1 MSFTLHQHNW
11 QEIICSSN
19 KNIQLL
25 KKEAQMV
32 LQKKARLSVNHNFQE
47 IEFVRKCWLKMYLY
61 LISFCL
67 SKSCSI
73 YSTS

>member
-25 KKEAQMV
+25 NKEAQML
-32 LQKKARLSVNHNFQE
+32 LQKISKIVSQSQFPRNWIREEVLDENVFMSKILLS
-47 IEFVRKCWLKMYLY
+47 
-61 LISFCL
+61 
-67 SKSCSI
+67 
-73 YSTS
+73 

>member
-25 KKEAQMV
+25 NKEAQML
-32 LQKKARLSVNHNFQE
+32 LQKISKIVSQSQFPRNWIHEEVLDENVFMSKILLS
-47 IEFVRKCWLKMYLY
+47 
-61 LISFCL
+61 
-67 SKSCSI
+67 
-73 YSTS
+73 

>member
-32 LQKKARLSVNHNFQE
+32 LQKISKIVSQSQFPRNRACEEVLAENVFMSNILLS
-47 IEFVRKCWLKMYLY
+47 
-61 LISFCL
+61 
-67 SKSCSI
+67 
-73 YSTS
+73 